1 MIRRPP
7 RSTLFPYTTLCRSAA
22 FLTERRLPD
31 LDAANVGLRFGE
43 EGFTEGL
50 AFAGPRFYCL
60 PEDPEAGHPDAVVLC
75 STDRLIDSA
84 RVALSETHVAALVPA
99 LRGRGVRR
107 GTRALERAA
116 A

>member
-75 STDRLIDSA
+75 STDRLIDKIGRA
-84 RVALSETHVAALVPA
+84 HVLNSSHANISYAVFC
-99 LRGRGVRR
+99 
-107 GTRALERAA
+107 
-116 A
+116 